1 MLDELGLSGE
11 EEAVYR
17 ALVRSSDARL
27 DELAESVG
35 LEPDVVRAALTALA
49 DRRLVSDG
57 DGRWTPVPPERALEL
72 LILREEEQLVARR
85 ARLQE
90 AREAIPDLVASYVD
104 VRRSFV
110 SDGVELL
117 TDPELVRSRLY
128 QLTARAQVSAWSV
141 SPGGALSPE
150 AVAASLP
157 LDRELAERGVDC
169 RMVVGAGSLGVAHW
183 DAYLREVAD
192 LGHHVRVSGTASYR
206 AIVIDG
212 DCAVIPATDAER
224 PGAYVLHGR
233 ALAAPV
239 VTLFEEVWSRAEPFA
254 TPEAGSSSPVFTQAR
269 LRQVAHL
276 MSLGLKDE
284 SVARRLGVSVRT
296 VRRLISATLV
306 ELQADGRFQAGVNAV
321 RRGWLDGPP
330 APRED

>member
-17 ALVRSSDARL
+17 ALVRSPDAGP
-27 DELAESVG
+27 DELAAVVG
-35 LEPDVVRAALTALA
+35 LAPGAVRGALSALA
-49 DRRLVSDG
+49 ARELVG
-57 DGRWTPVPPERALEL
+57 EAEGRWTPVAPERALEL
-72 LILREEEQLVARR
+72 LILREEEQLLARR

-90 AREAIPDLVASYVD
+90 TREAIPDLVASYVD

-128 QLTARAQVSAWSV
+128 QLTARARASAWSV

-157 LDRELAERGVDC
+157 LDRELAERGVEC
-169 RMVVGAGSLGVAHW
+169 RMVVGAGSLGAPHW
-183 DAYLREVAD
+183 DAYLRDVEA
-192 LGHHVRVSGTASYR
+192 LGHLVRVSETASYR

-224 PGAYVLHGR
+224 PGAYVLHGA
-233 ALAAPV
+233 ALVAPV
-239 VTLFEEVWSRAEPFA
+239 VALFEEVWARSEGLPGQ
-254 TPEAGSSSPVFTQAR
+254 EAASSSVFSQAR

-296 VRRLISATLV
+296 VRRLISATLA
-306 ELQADGRFQAGVNAV
+306 ELQAEGRFQAGANAV
-321 RRGWLDGPP
+321 RRGWLDG
-330 APRED
+330 AGPRGD